1 MKLSKIIL
9 AVALPL
15 VLTTGCALDVGTSS
29 EGLTTET
36 DSDFGINACGQTLE
50 SRLASAEWPLETI
63 VAGDMEFTK
72 EDLIEYFETNPGL
85 EAELVAEIAVVQMDM
100 AVGLEIPDPVLDG
113 LIAVDELL
121 MAPKDDDGSIPQL
134 VNLDDFDSLRRFN
147 RKGLGICFTGD
158 TSVTAEVVG
167 GTKDVRDDI
176 IEEAAGFVDLRVNL
190 STTEE

>member
-36 DSDFGINACGQTLE
+36 DSDFGINACGDTLQ
-50 SRLASAEWPLETI
+50 SRLISGDWPVETI

-72 EDLIEYFETNPGL
+72 EDLVEYFETNPGV
-85 EAELVAEIAVVQMDM
+85 EADLVAEIAVIQMDM

-121 MAPKDDDGSIPQL
+121 MAPKTDDGSIPPL
-134 VNLDDFDSLRRFN
+134 VNLDDFESLQSFN
-147 RKGLGICFTGD
+147 RKGLGICFDG
-158 TSVTAEVVG
+158 SVVNAEVVS
-167 GTKDVRDDI
+167 GTKDVRSDTI
-176 IEEAAGFVDLRVNL
+176 IEAGGVVDLRVNL
-190 STTEE
+190 ATQDE